1 MTEPRSLP
9 SHFTLCVHS
18 LPVRVFLLSP
28 HFTLSFH
35 RFVHLT
41 SLSQNVPSPLRLLT
55 SPFTHLSVRSPLRS
69 LTSPFA
75 HLSVR
80 SPFLLSPF
88 LLFVSPLFFHLFL
101 LSPSFASICTSICA
115 SVHDCRRSHLLD
127 WVIWFDCSHLR
138 LSPLLFCFWYDIHQ
152 CIVAFLN
159 LILPIFD
166 LSGQFYD

>member
-18 LPVRVFLLSP
+18 LLVRVFLLSP
-28 HFTLSFH
+28 HLTLSFLISLSS
-35 RFVHLT
+35 RSLSAFT
-41 SLSQNVPSPLRLLT
+41 SLHSPFTSLHSPLRT
-55 SPFTHLSVRSPLRS
+55 FPHL
-69 LTSPFA
+69 F
-75 HLSVR
+75 VR

-88 LLFVSPLFFHLFL
+88 LLFVSPLSFHLFL

-115 SVHDCRRSHLLD
+115 SDCRHSHLLD